1 VANPALTYDQCKE
14 VVDCFNQC
22 LKEGFKYRGAPSA
35 IAETGK
41 RLGIHRN
48 AVWSRLHTAE
58 RQYQLVADKPERAP
72 YDPANDLQSDFVPK
86 NMPEEVRG
94 VLKAGFGAKTLA
106 EIVNKTQS
114 DTARVL
120 DALDVLAKSG
130 VNILRTGDRFEIS
143 KSVPAAY
150 LRKAVL
156 ELTSTKE
163 NTFKIGVVS
172 DNHCGSKYERRDVLN
187 DLYDK
192 FYEEGITQV
201 LHAGNWID
209 GDARFNRHD
218 LIAHGIEQQCQLL
231 AETYPRRDG
240 ITTYAVWGDD
250 HEGWYSQREGI
261 DVGSYAEGVMRKNG
275 REDWVNLGFMEA
287 PIPLVNA
294 NSGVRVFLALVHPGG
309 GSSYA
314 LSYAIQK
321 IIESLEGGEK
331 PAVGIYG
338 HLHKLWA
345 GNIRNV
351 WCLITGCCQDQTPFM
366 RKNKLEAHVA
376 GTIVSM
382 EQDPETGVIVK
393 FCPDMRRYFAK
404 GFYDGPRWS
413 HHGPVSLVERGIG

>member
-1 VANPALTYDQCKE
+1 MANPPLTYDACKQ

-22 LKEGFKYRGAPSA
+22 LKEGYKYRGAPSA

-41 RLGIHRN
+41 RLNIHRN

-58 RQYQLVADKPERAP
+58 KKHNLVADVPVVKP
-72 YDPANDLQSDFVPK
+72 YDPSDDCQAEYTPI
-86 NMPEEVRG
+86 NMPDAIRY
-94 VLKAGFGAKTLA
+94 VLKAGQSKTLA
-106 EIVNKTQS
+106 ELVQRTSS
-114 DTARVL
+114 DTAHVL

-130 VNILRTGDRFEIS
+130 VNIMRNGDRFEIS

-150 LRKAVL
+150 LKQAVL
-156 ELTSTKE
+156 EITSSKE
-163 NTFKIGVVS
+163 NTFKVGAVS

-187 DLYDK
+187 DIYDK
-192 FYEEGITQV
+192 FYAEGVTQV
-201 LHAGNWID
+201 MHAGNWID

-218 LIAHGIEQQCQLL
+218 LLAHGIEQQCQLL
-231 AETYPRRDG
+231 AETYPQREG

-261 DVGSYAEGVMRKNG
+261 DAGSYAEGVFRKNG

-287 PIPLVNA
+287 MVPLVNA
-294 NSGVRVFLALVHPGG
+294 NTGVRVALTVVHPGG

-331 PAVGIYG
+331 PAVGFYG

-382 EQDPETGVIVK
+382 EQDPTSGAIVK
-393 FCPDMRRYFAK
+393 FCPDMRRYFSK
-404 GFYDGPRWS
+404 GFYEGQRWS